1 MPVPASTRQYLDSHL
16 GQAEFALKIAA
27 NFACL
32 QGTPAHEQV
41 RAALAQVAGA
51 RGWVQEKLA
60 VSPPTIKPVV
70 LAHASPAERHQ
81 IVQRRLT
88 RMAP

>member
-16 GQAEFALKIAA
+16 GQAEFALKVAS

-51 RGWVQEKLA
+51 RAWVKDRLEVETPAL
-60 VSPPTIKPVV
+60 KPHQ
-70 LAHASPAERHQ
+70 LPIGQGLPLTKRERTG
-81 IVQRRLT
+81 QRWV
-88 RMAP
+88 

>member
-16 GQAEFALKIAA
+16 GQAEFALKIAS

-32 QGTPAHEQV
+32 QGTLAHDQV

-51 RGWVQEKLA
+51 RAWVREKLA
-60 VSPPTIKPVV
+60 VEPVSLKPRLLPVGV
-70 LAHASPAERHQ
+70 GLP
-81 IVQRRLT
+81 LT
-88 RMAP
+88 RKERLGYRWP

>member
-16 GQAEFALKIAA
+16 GQAEFALKIAS

-32 QGTPAHEQV
+32 QGTPAHDQV

-51 RGWVQEKLA
+51 RAWVREKLA
-60 VSPPTIKPVV
+60 VEPVSLKPR
-70 LAHASPAERHQ
+70 LFPLGAGLP
-81 IVQRRLT
+81 LT
-88 RMAP
+88 RKERLGYRWP

>member
-16 GQAEFALKIAA
+16 GQAEFALKIAS

-51 RGWVQEKLA
+51 RVWVKEKLE
-60 VSPPTIKPVV
+60 VETVQMK
-70 LAHASPAERHQ
+70 LHQ
-81 IVQRRLT
+81 APLGQGLPLT
-88 RMAP
+88 RKDRVGHRWP

>member
-16 GQAEFALKIAA
+16 GQAEFALKVAS

-32 QGTPAHEQV
+32 QGTPAHDQV

-51 RGWVQEKLA
+51 RVWVKEKMEAEPVYMKPHQTPLGSGLPLA
-60 VSPPTIKPVV
+60 RKDRVGYRWP
-70 LAHASPAERHQ
+70 
-81 IVQRRLT
+81 
-88 RMAP
+88 

>member
-1 MPVPASTRQYLDSHL
+1 MPVPGSTRQYLDSHL

-32 QGTPAHEQV
+32 QGTPAHDQV

-51 RGWVQEKLA
+51 RSWVKEKLE
-60 VSPPTIKPVV
+60 VEPVRIKPYQAP
-70 LAHASPAERHQ
+70 LGEGLPFTRKERLGY
-81 IVQRRLT
+81 RW
-88 RMAP
+88 P

>member
-16 GQAEFALKIAA
+16 GQAEFALKVAS

-51 RGWVQEKLA
+51 RAWVKDRLE
-60 VSPPTIKPVV
+60 VEPIRMKPYQAP
-70 LAHASPAERHQ
+70 LGEGLP
-81 IVQRRLT
+81 LT
-88 RMAP
+88 RKERAGYRWP